1 MLLYTIL
8 SYLLIVQNSTCN
20 QLSYKSLEHA
30 TDAIFEVTASSL
42 EEAFVVAAKSVIE
55 TILDTNTVEEKEQ
68 KTLVVS
74 GKDLRYLLYNWLEE
88 LIILTIT
95 DGFAAKTI
103 TVQIEK
109 NTEYKILARLEGE
122 KIDIKKHHFKVEI
135 KAPTFHEM
143 EIKQNGAVYMR
154 YLLDL

>member
-1 MLLYTIL
+1 L
-8 SYLLIVQNSTCN
+8 N

-30 TDAIFEVTASSL
+30 TDAIFEVNASTL
-42 EEAFVVAAKSVIE
+42 DEAFVVAAKSVIE
-55 TILDTNTVEEKEQ
+55 TMLDTNVIEEKEE

-103 TVQIEK
+103 TVMVEK
-109 NTEYKILARLEGE
+109 NSQYQITAKLRGE

-135 KAPTFHEM
+135 KAPTFHDM
-143 EIKQNGAVYMR
+143 EIRQENTTYMR

>member
-1 MLLYTIL
+1 M
-8 SYLLIVQNSTCN
+8 
-20 QLSYKSLEHA
+20 SYKSLEHA

-55 TILDTNTVEEKEQ
+55 TILDIDTIEERQE
-68 KTLVVS
+68 KTLVIS
-74 GKDLRYLLYNWLEE
+74 GKDLNYLLYNWLEE

-95 DGFAAKTI
+95 DGFAAR
-103 TVQIEK
+103 TVTLKIEK
-109 NTEYKILARLEGE
+109 NSEYKILARLQGE
-122 KIDIKKHHFKVEI
+122 QIDIKKHHFKVEI

-143 EIKQNGAVYMR
+143 EITQDQTVYMR